1 VRATAVDDS
10 RPSAVRAVRRPRA
23 IAGSSSRTAPA
34 DLRALAL
41 AGLPQ
46 MFDREAGI
54 FSFRVRRG
62 GRAIVRE
69 GVSRRYTAITLI
81 GLAGEAPAAA
91 REVLGGRSVA
101 ETADALARS
110 AGARDSIGDL
120 ALIAWACS
128 LAGGSTKAVWR
139 LIEERQPEI
148 HNYPTVE
155 VAWALSAAVADG
167 QPHEARL
174 REALAS
180 RLRDAMS
187 LHGIFPHALVR
198 PADRPEA
205 TAAASSRAHVSCF
218 ADLVYPVLAL
228 SQHATLTGDPA
239 STACAV
245 KGAAAM
251 CRLQG
256 AEGQWWWHFDY
267 RTGRVLERYPVYAVH
282 QDSMAPM
289 ALFAASRAGGRS
301 YDSEIAKGLRWLASA
316 PELGGASLV
325 DRTAGIVWRKVARR
339 EPGKLSRYV
348 QAGAS
353 RLSPALRAPG
363 LDVLFPPRAIDYE
376 DRAYHL
382 GWVLYTWPAERA
394 AEWS

>member
-1 VRATAVDDS
+1 
-10 RPSAVRAVRRPRA
+10 
-23 IAGSSSRTAPA
+23 
-34 DLRALAL
+34 
-41 AGLPQ
+41 

-54 FSFRVRRG
+54 FSFRVRRD
-62 GRAIVRE
+62 GRAVVRE

-81 GLAGEAPAAA
+81 GLAAEEPAAA

-101 ETADALARS
+101 DAADALARS
-110 AGARDSIGDL
+110 AGAPDSIGDL
-120 ALIAWACS
+120 ALIAWASS
-128 LAGGSTKAVWR
+128 LAGADTNAIWR
-139 LIEERQPEI
+139 LIEERQPEAQS
-148 HNYPTVE
+148 YPTVE
-155 VAWALSAAVADG
+155 VAWALSAAVAD
-167 QPHEARL
+167 ERLRDARL
-174 REALAS
+174 RDALAS
-180 RLRDAMS
+180 RLRSAMS
-187 LHGIFPHALVR
+187 SHGIFPHALGLGTANG
-198 PADRPEA
+198 PDA
-205 TAAASSRAHVSCF
+205 TGSKSQRSHVSCF

-325 DRTAGIVWRKVARR
+325 DRSAGIVWRKVARR

-382 GWVLYTWPAERA
+382 GWVLYTWPGERA
-394 AEWS
+394 ADWS

>member
-1 VRATAVDDS
+1 MRRA
-10 RPSAVRAVRRPRA
+10 RA
-23 IAGSSSRTAPA
+23 IAGSASRTAPA
-34 DLRALAL
+34 DLRALAF

-54 FSFRVRRG
+54 FSFRVRRD

-69 GVSRRYTAITLI
+69 GISRRYTAITLI
-81 GLAGEAPAAA
+81 GLAGEEPAAA
-91 REVLGGRSVA
+91 RDVLGGRSVA
-101 ETADALARS
+101 EAANALARS
-110 AGARDSIGDL
+110 AGGDDSIGDL
-120 ALIAWACS
+120 ALIAWAAS
-128 LAGGSTKAVWR
+128 LAGTDTKAVWR
-139 LIEERQPEI
+139 LIEDRQPETQS
-148 HNYPTVE
+148 YPTVE
-155 VAWALSAAVADG
+155 VAWALSAAVAD
-167 QPHEARL
+167 ARPDT
-174 REALAS
+174 
-180 RLRDAMS
+180 RLRDALAARLHNAMS
-187 LHGIFPHALVR
+187 SHGLFPHALGMVR
-198 PADRPEA
+198 TADGPGANGANSQR
-205 TAAASSRAHVSCF
+205 SHVSCF

-239 STACAV
+239 STACAL

-325 DRTAGIVWRKVARR
+325 DRSAGIVWRKVARR

-382 GWVLYTWPAERA
+382 GWVLYTWPEERA